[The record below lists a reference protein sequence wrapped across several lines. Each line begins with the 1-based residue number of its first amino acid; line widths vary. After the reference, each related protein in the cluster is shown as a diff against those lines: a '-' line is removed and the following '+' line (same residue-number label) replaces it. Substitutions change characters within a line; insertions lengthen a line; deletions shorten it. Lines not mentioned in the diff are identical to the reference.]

1 MKMSYKPSGVC
12 VKEIKL
18 EVEDNIL
25 KSVEFVGGC
34 PGNLALL
41 KKLIE
46 GKNIDDIMD
55 SISLPLV
62 GLIPSDDELVLYS
75 NKGTPVVSTKSLC
88 AAPVMNI
95 AQRISGVS
103 TPLAKLWRK

>member
-18 EVEDNIL
+18 DVEDNIL

-46 GKNIDDIMD
+46 GKDIDEIIEKIDGVRCGDKQTSCSMQ
-55 SISLPLV
+55 
-62 GLIPSDDELVLYS
+62 
-75 NKGTPVVSTKSLC
+75 LC
-88 AAPVMNI
+88 NALRMF
-95 AQRISGVS
+95 
-103 TPLAKLWRK
+103 KK

>member
-46 GKNIDDIMD
+46 GKNIDDIINEID
-55 SISLPLV
+55 SVRCGEKQTSC
-62 GLIPSDDELVLYS
+62 SMQ
-75 NKGTPVVSTKSLC
+75 LC
-88 AAPVMNI
+88 NALRMI
-95 AQRISGVS
+95 
-103 TPLAKLWRK
+103 KK

>member
-46 GKNIDDIMD
+46 GKNVDDI
-55 SISLPLV
+55 I
-62 GLIPSDDELVLYS
+62 
-75 NKGTPVVSTKSLC
+75 NKIDGVRCGEKQTSCSMQLC
-88 AAPVMNI
+88 NALRMV
-95 AQRISGVS
+95 
-103 TPLAKLWRK
+103 KK

>member
-1 MKMSYKPSGVC
+1 MIKIGIEDIQYKGEEYMMKLSYKPSGVC

-25 KSVEFVGGC
+25 KSVDFEGGC

-46 GKNIDDIMD
+46 GKDIAFIRYVDDINYN
-55 SISLPLV
+55 L
-62 GLIPSDDELVLYS
+62 
-75 NKGTPVVSTKSLC
+75 
-88 AAPVMNI
+88 
-95 AQRISGVS
+95 
-103 TPLAKLWRK
+103 

>member
-25 KSVEFVGGC
+25 KNVDFIGGC

-46 GKNIDDIMD
+46 GKDIDEIIEKIDGVRCGDKQTSCSMQ
-55 SISLPLV
+55 
-62 GLIPSDDELVLYS
+62 
-75 NKGTPVVSTKSLC
+75 LC
-88 AAPVMNI
+88 NALRMI
-95 AQRISGVS
+95 
-103 TPLAKLWRK
+103 KK

>member
-25 KSVEFVGGC
+25 KTVEFVGGC

-46 GKNIDDIMD
+46 GKNVDDTINEIDGVRCGEKQTSCSMQ
-55 SISLPLV
+55 
-62 GLIPSDDELVLYS
+62 
-75 NKGTPVVSTKSLC
+75 LC
-88 AAPVMNI
+88 NALRMI
-95 AQRISGVS
+95 KR
-103 TPLAKLWRK
+103 

>member
-25 KSVEFVGGC
+25 KNVEFIGGC

-46 GKNIDDIMD
+46 GKDINEIIEKIDGVRCGDKQTSCSMQ
-55 SISLPLV
+55 
-62 GLIPSDDELVLYS
+62 
-75 NKGTPVVSTKSLC
+75 LC
-88 AAPVMNI
+88 NALRMI
-95 AQRISGVS
+95 
-103 TPLAKLWRK
+103 KK

>member
-25 KSVEFVGGC
+25 KNVEFIGGC

-46 GKNIDDIMD
+46 GKYIDEIIEKIDGVRCGDKQTSCSMQ
-55 SISLPLV
+55 
-62 GLIPSDDELVLYS
+62 
-75 NKGTPVVSTKSLC
+75 LC
-88 AAPVMNI
+88 NALRMI
-95 AQRISGVS
+95 
-103 TPLAKLWRK
+103 KK

>member
-18 EVEDNIL
+18 EVEDNSL
-25 KSVEFVGGC
+25 KNVEFIGGC

-46 GKNIDDIMD
+46 GKDIDEIIEKIDGVRCGDKQTSCSMQ
-55 SISLPLV
+55 
-62 GLIPSDDELVLYS
+62 
-75 NKGTPVVSTKSLC
+75 LC
-88 AAPVMNI
+88 NALRMI
-95 AQRISGVS
+95 
-103 TPLAKLWRK
+103 KK